1 MTVLDDRPDADRAA
15 FRAAVG
21 SRVRFA
27 RSLRGLTQH
36 ELAGRAGVSRT
47 FVSSIERGTHGL
59 DAWQLWL
66 VAQAVDRP
74 LGWLLG
80 DEDRG

>member
-1 MTVLDDRPDADRAA
+1 VTALGDRPEAHAA

-21 SRVRFA
+21 RRVRFA

-36 ELAGRAGVSRT
+36 QLAGQAGVSRA

-59 DAWQLWL
+59 DAWQLRL
-66 VAQAVDRP
+66 VAHAVGRP

-80 DEDRG
+80 DEESAR